1 VLPCPPGD
9 VASHYRGSVRIFV
22 NTLRLI
28 AAVVIVAAVVTDL
41 RGALRDD
48 FVFWNFFGYFTNQ
61 SNLLVAGV
69 FTLTVVAAIGDRPT
83 GRRLDLFR
91 GAATVYIATTGLVY
105 NTLLADVGQAVGE
118 SWSNDVVHRWIPLYV
133 VLDWVLFSDRSRL
146 LFRDVWWFLV
156 YPAVWL
162 VVVVIRGAT
171 DGWVPYPFLDPVS
184 GYGVVGLYCLGVAV
198 FIGLMGLV
206 VVALSRL
213 RVVRVS
219 ERPAA
224 GPARG
229 RRAR

>member
-1 VLPCPPGD
+1 M
-9 VASHYRGSVRIFV
+9 RIFV
-22 NTLRLI
+22 NTLRLVV
-28 AAVVIVAAVVTDL
+28 AVVIVAAVVTDL
-41 RGALRDD
+41 QGALRND

-61 SNLLVAGV
+61 SNLLVAAV
-69 FTLTVVAAIGDRPT
+69 LTLTVVAAIGDRPS

-118 SWSNDVVHRWIPLYV
+118 SWSNDVVHRWVPLYV

-146 LFRDVWWFLV
+146 FFRDVWWFLV

-162 VVVVIRGAT
+162 VVVVVRGAT

-184 GYGVVGLYCLGVAV
+184 GYGIVALYCLGVAV
-198 FIGLMGLV
+198 FIGLMGIV

-213 RVVRVS
+213 RLVPVS
-219 ERPAA
+219 GRRA
-224 GPARG
+224 GGRARG
-229 RRAR
+229 RRVRSAR